1 MLFDLG
7 GIVTVT
13 PSGDPNAETYLNG
26 QRIRD
31 TTILQHGAVLKLG
44 AAQVPPGG
52 DGRGG
57 LQGHTFRFVDPSVA
71 AYPPA
76 MQNPQPQANR
86 VSTEFF
92 SMIHVIIILFITIN
106 IHLIP
111 FPRVDGR
118 SNGSSS
124 SLC

>member
-1 MLFDLG
+1 M
-7 GIVTVT
+7 TVT

-44 AAQVPPGG
+44 AQLPPTP
-52 DGRGG
+52 DGRGS
-57 LQGHTFRFVDPSVA
+57 LQGHTFRFVDPAVA

-86 VSTEFF
+86 VS
-92 SMIHVIIILFITIN
+92 
-106 IHLIP
+106 
-111 FPRVDGR
+111 
-118 SNGSSS
+118 SSS
-124 SLC
+124 AHL